1 MPLIPCSANSCRTRF
16 GRLLSCTSTASTR
29 APPVN
34 RPVRRSV
41 CTAWIRSMPPTVL
54 MYRAMMSSAVCADSG
69 AVQSANPTS
78 LNSTFRMVVPAPSLG
93 SAFPARP
100 HNVRGSSRGVE
111 SIDVV
116 PVEHRLHLYAFLQ
129 TATAVTILT
138 RGTIALAGFSLLTGA
153 AGAQR
158 GDSLDTGGGRGGGGR
173 GGGRAAGPATI
184 RANLA
189 LTAGT
194 LHGKAEPD
202 VWGAAGSAERL
213 P

>member
-1 MPLIPCSANSCRTRF
+1 MPVIPCSANSCRTRF
-16 GRLLSCTSTASTR
+16 GRLLSCTTTASTPP
-29 APPVN
+29 PPVN

-54 MYRAMMSSAVCADSG
+54 MYRAMMSSAVCADSGG

-116 PVEHRLHLYAFLQ
+116 QIEHRPHLYAFLQ

-158 GDSLDTGGGRGGGGR
+158 GDSLDTGGGRGGGGG
-173 GGGRAAGPATI
+173 GGGRPSRPAASRGSHARQPVT
-184 RANLA
+184 RDC
-189 LTAGT
+189 T
-194 LHGKAEPD
+194 LDE
-202 VWGAAGSAERL
+202 
-213 P
+213 

>member
-16 GRLLSCTSTASTR
+16 GRLLSCTTTASNPP
-29 APPVN
+29 PPVN

-78 LNSTFRMVVPAPSLG
+78 LSRTFRMVVPAPSLG

-158 GDSLDTGGGRGGGGR
+158 GTGGGGGGGGR
-173 GGGRAAGPATI
+173 GGGRSAGRATI
-184 RANLA
+184 RATLA
-189 LTAGT
+189 LTAGARR
-194 LHGKAEPD
+194 GRPRPPF
-202 VWGAAGSAERL
+202 WAAGGPRAHL
-213 P
+213 PEP

>member
-1 MPLIPCSANSCRTRF
+1 MPVIPGSATSCRPRL
-16 GRLLSCTSTASTR
+16 GLLLSWTTTASNPP
-29 APPVN
+29 PPVN

-78 LNSTFRMVVPAPSLG
+78 LSRTFRMVVPAPSLG

-100 HNVRGSSRGVE
+100 HNVRGSSSGVE

-138 RGTIALAGFSLLTGA
+138 RGTIALAGFRLLTGA
-153 AGAQR
+153 AAAQP
-158 GDSLDTGGGRGGGGR
+158 GGSLDTGAGSGGGGGR
-173 GGGRAAGPATI
+173 SGRATI
-184 RANLA
+184 RATLA
-189 LTAGT
+189 LTEVT
-194 LHGKAEPD
+194 LDGRLDEPF
-202 VWGAAGSAERL
+202 R
-213 P
+213 

>member
-1 MPLIPCSANSCRTRF
+1 MPVIPCSANSCRTRF
-16 GRLLSCTSTASTR
+16 GRLLSCTTTASNPP
-29 APPVN
+29 PPVN

-54 MYRAMMSSAVCADSG
+54 MYRAMMSSAVCADSGG

-153 AGAQR
+153 AAAQR

-173 GGGRAAGPATI
+173 GGGRSAGRATI
-184 RANLA
+184 RATLA
-189 LTAGT
+189 LTAVTVRGT
-194 LHGKAEPD
+194 LRAPI
-202 VWGAAGSAERL
+202 WAAAG
-213 P
+213 PV